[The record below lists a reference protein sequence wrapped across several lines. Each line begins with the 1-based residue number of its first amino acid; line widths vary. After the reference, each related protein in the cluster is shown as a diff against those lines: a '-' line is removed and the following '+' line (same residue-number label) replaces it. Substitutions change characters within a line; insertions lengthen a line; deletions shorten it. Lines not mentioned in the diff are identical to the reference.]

1 MESYLNI
8 QQIMHDNSFNV
19 DMAIFSVKGIDLRHG
34 MTDSNESDAQVK
46 MALLEAG
53 KKKIL
58 AVDSSKFDKISFT
71 KVGEFREVDMVV
83 TDARPSQE
91 WLQKFDTAGVEV
103 VYPHE

>member
-1 MESYLNI
+1 MRA
-8 QQIMHDNSFNV
+8 MHR
-19 DMAIFSVKGIDLRHG
+19 LRWHCL
-34 MTDSNESDAQVK
+34 K
-46 MALLEAG
+46 AG

-91 WLQKFDTAGVEV
+91 WMQKFGAAWSRDYISTGID
-103 VYPHE
+103 